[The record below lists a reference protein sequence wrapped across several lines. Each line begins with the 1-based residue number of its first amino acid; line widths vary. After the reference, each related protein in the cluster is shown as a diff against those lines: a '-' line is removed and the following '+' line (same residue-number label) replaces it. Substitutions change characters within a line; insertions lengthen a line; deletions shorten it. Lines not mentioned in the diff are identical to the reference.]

1 MSFTIF
7 SDWGRVTLISAFA
20 VYLEGGPRMK
30 KSLEATGKLLEPI
43 ELDDVELAAVAG
55 GFFDFN
61 NSSNSGNVSNSFNN
75 AFNNSRND

>member
-1 MSFTIF
+1 
-7 SDWGRVTLISAFA
+7 
-20 VYLEGGPRMK
+20 MK

-55 GFFDFN
+55 GFFDFT